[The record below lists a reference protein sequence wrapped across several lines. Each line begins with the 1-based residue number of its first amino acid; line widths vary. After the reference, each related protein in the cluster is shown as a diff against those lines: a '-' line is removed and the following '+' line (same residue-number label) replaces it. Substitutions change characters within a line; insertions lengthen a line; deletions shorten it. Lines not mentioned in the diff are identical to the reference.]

1 MPFYIF
7 YGPLSILWVP
17 YACDWKKIL
26 AGKLRVNRK
35 KHENNENPVFTG
47 GEKKMT
53 AICTIYTTNFVDYLV
68 IFFFV
73 SWCFNLHSHTLS
85 SRIYVIVYHI

>member
-1 MPFYIF
+1 MTEKFLVIEK
-7 YGPLSILWVP
+7 
-17 YACDWKKIL
+17 KKIL

-47 GEKKMT
+47 GEKMT

-68 IFFFV
+68 IFFFLV
-73 SWCFNLHSHTLS
+73 SWCFNLHSHTL
-85 SRIYVIVYHI
+85 